1 MTPKEALKG
10 IKQRINYSLHKPEN
24 VDTKERQQRRIDKS
38 EKQISIIEQALNEL
52 EELKRV
58 PTAKEVCEAIQEN
71 LTLRKIVYN
80 EKDNSFGLE
89 YGIPPLYLPLVES
102 KERFITYFP
111 FATPKILILIGK
123 FYEGQVKADVS

>member
-1 MTPKEALKG
+1 MSEYEKAVEALER
-10 IKQRINYSLHKPEN
+10 IRLETSNVCVNTNLDIIEETLKQTKEN
-24 VDTKERQQRRIDKS
+24 V
-38 EKQISIIEQALNEL
+38 IEQAQKEHDEL

-58 PTAKEVCEAIQEN
+58 PTAEEVCEAIQEN
-71 LTLRKIVYN
+71 LTLKKIVYN

-111 FATPKILILIGK
+111 FATPKILILIGR
-123 FYEGQVKADVS
+123 FYA